1 MTRVPRSSLGLH
13 CKLTKRNTREQGVY
27 GLMIGFYDAHLM
39 GATSVSKESLG
50 PKNSYLKLPVPVFD
64 FILKRITP
72 IVEKQETHLRQTIS
86 PGARLEAT
94 LLFLITG
101 DYYSRLQHLTR
112 IHETTLGRFIPE
124 ICEAIYTELGNEYL
138 KTPTTAGEWYPFPIW
153 AIAESKQR
161 MDNIPPLHQAIH
173 YP

>member
-1 MTRVPRSSLGLH
+1 M
-13 CKLTKRNTREQGVY
+13 Y

-112 IHETTLGRFIPE
+112 IHESTSSHSAHGQSLNQSNAWGTFPRFIKQFIPLE
-124 ICEAIYTELGNEYL
+124 GN
-138 KTPTTAGEWYPFPIW
+138 AGEC
-153 AIAESKQR
+153 ESGGWVMR
-161 MDNIPPLHQAIH
+161 V
-173 YP
+173 

>member
-1 MTRVPRSSLGLH
+1 M
-13 CKLTKRNTREQGVY
+13 Y

-50 PKNSYLKLPVPVFD
+50 PKNSYLKLPVFD

-112 IHETTLGRFIPE
+112 IHESTLGRFIPE

-138 KTPTTAGEWYPFPIW
+138 KTPTTAGTPATAPIPHV
-153 AIAESKQR
+153 SNR
-161 MDNIPPLHQAIH
+161 
-173 YP
+173 